1 MKSIIALTAVTL
13 MSLPGAQASECFV
26 TNTCLKKVSNCRL
39 VGKPSY
45 SPVTGVLFRTSGLS
59 YEWKESIE
67 CLGPRGRLIKTSQS
81 GNEVSNAHGRFLIEE
96 LRIPENLESVHSED
110 IMKVNELALSSCE
123 ENKETLT
130 TTYNF
135 CE

>member
-96 LRIPENLESVHSED
+96 LRIPEN
-110 IMKVNELALSSCE
+110 
-123 ENKETLT
+123 
-130 TTYNF
+130 
-135 CE
+135 